1 VKAKF
6 QEQMKALF
14 AKHKVNPLRAVM
26 WPLAQFPIFIA
37 LFMALRDMGTYY
49 PGFATG
55 GALWFIDLS
64 MPDAWLILPIFN
76 SLSFL
81 AMIEL
86 GSDGVQVSQQGTF
99 KWAMRG
105 LGVAMVPLTMSM
117 PQGLFVYWSTNNSL
131 SVIQTV
137 LLKQKALRE
146 FFDIPEQPKEADTP
160 VLKMQNPIKALS
172 EALERE
178 RSQKANAKAEI
189 LEGIKM
195 DGGIPGPPPSP
206 PPVSFA
212 MPPRKKKTRK

>member
-1 VKAKF
+1 MGLIDNVHLMAGIPYWEAIVVATVGIRLCLFPVALKTIQGAARMACMRPEMQKVQDALTKDPNFDDTRVKAKY
-6 QEQMKALF
+6 QEQMQALF
-14 AKHKVNPLRAVM
+14 VKYKVNPLRAVM
-26 WPLAQFPIFIA
+26 WPLFQFPVFIA
-37 LFMALRDMGTYY
+37 LFLALRDMGTFY

-55 GALWFIDLS
+55 GAFWFIDLS

-117 PQGLFVYWSTNNSL
+117 PQGLFIYWSTNNSI

-146 FFDIPEQPKEADTP
+146 FFDIPEAP
-160 VLKMQNPIKALS
+160 
-172 EALERE
+172 
-178 RSQKANAKAEI
+178 
-189 LEGIKM
+189 
-195 DGGIPGPPPSP
+195 
-206 PPVSFA
+206 
-212 MPPRKKKTRK
+212 